1 MHMSLLKF
9 FKSLF
14 HKETEME
21 KEERL
26 EREALDENEE
36 MIQESYDK
44 TDVPMSV
51 IRYIPSDD
59 GESGPQID
67 VLVESFSARMIPEIG
82 SIIHIID
89 DRGILRPH
97 KCIRFDFIENGSE
110 YDSMRTYVVV
120 EPATASDV
128 IPNPRYS

>member
-1 MHMSLLKF
+1 MYMGLLSF

-26 EREALDENEE
+26 EREALDENEQ
-36 MIQESYDK
+36 MIRESYDK

-67 VLVESFSARMIPEIG
+67 VLVESFRQG
-82 SIIHIID
+82 
-89 DRGILRPH
+89 
-97 KCIRFDFIENGSE
+97 
-110 YDSMRTYVVV
+110 
-120 EPATASDV
+120 
-128 IPNPRYS
+128 